1 MHLLQAMELSSNI
14 KNNGSDSIIASKEM
28 VNGSTEL
35 LGTVAK
41 DLVPELETAQL
52 AVGELE
58 SITIEVRDLLR
69 KDNR

>member
-1 MHLLQAMELSSNI
+1 MELSSNI